1 MANEEKK
8 LSVLERF
15 DLENERILKDARTAD
30 KEARAKIA
38 EYEKKLEQ
46 AKTKRDKAAAIFDK
60 MRADFERIEAESL
73 KAARARI
80 ENSAAKKEDALS
92 GKIPFDQYAREGMS
106 QAAIETAAR
115 KETDGKMDD
124 LLKTVRAKSLEVLA
138 LDVEVGTCEKELQF
152 LNTYPASFMLERMRQ
167 QLKSLEQ
174 TLIAN
179 TNGFMPTWTDLD
191 TKKAALARA
200 QGKGIE
206 NRSWDLLDLA
216 GVRRMR
222 FSAEIPDSALPAL
235 NKIIEEMEVKPGCRV
250 VLRYTAL
257 SMSDFRGLD
266 VAVWR

>member
-80 ENSAAKKEDALS
+80 ENSAAKKEDVLS

-124 LLKTVRAKSLEVLA
+124 LLKTVRAKSLESSLWMSKLGRV
-138 LDVEVGTCEKELQF
+138 K
-152 LNTYPASFMLERMRQ
+152 
-167 QLKSLEQ
+167 KSSNSSIRTRL
-174 TLIAN
+174 
-179 TNGFMPTWTDLD
+179 
-191 TKKAALARA
+191 
-200 QGKGIE
+200 
-206 NRSWDLLDLA
+206 RSC
-216 GVRRMR
+216 
-222 FSAEIPDSALPAL
+222 S
-235 NKIIEEMEVKPGCRV
+235 
-250 VLRYTAL
+250 
-257 SMSDFRGLD
+257 RG
-266 VAVWR
+266 